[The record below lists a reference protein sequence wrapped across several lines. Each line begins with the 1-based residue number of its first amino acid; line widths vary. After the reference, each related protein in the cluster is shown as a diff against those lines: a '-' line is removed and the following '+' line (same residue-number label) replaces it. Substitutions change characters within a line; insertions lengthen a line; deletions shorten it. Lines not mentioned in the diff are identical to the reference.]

1 MPMMYLK
8 ETALHCRGDKFVAK
22 CSRLIQILSDTCQV
36 LEQDLKLVAGN
47 TVVVVSQLT
56 EQVLVL
62 LLQIGRAQ
70 NSQCHLHRKH
80 L

>member
-1 MPMMYLK
+1 MTYLK
-8 ETALHCRGDKFVAK
+8 ETAFHCRSDKFVPK
-22 CSRLIQILSDTCQV
+22 CSRLIQILSDTYQV

-47 TVVVVSQLT
+47 TVVVVRQLT
-56 EQVLVL
+56 EQILVL
-62 LLQIGRAQ
+62 LLQIVRAQ

>member
-1 MPMMYLK
+1 MPMTYLK
-8 ETALHCRGDKFVAK
+8 ETAFHCRSDKFVAK
-22 CSRLIQILSDTCQV
+22 CSRLSQIFSDTYQV

-47 TVVVVSQLT
+47 TVVVVRQLT
-56 EQVLVL
+56 EQILVL
-62 LLQIGRAQ
+62 LLQIVRAQ